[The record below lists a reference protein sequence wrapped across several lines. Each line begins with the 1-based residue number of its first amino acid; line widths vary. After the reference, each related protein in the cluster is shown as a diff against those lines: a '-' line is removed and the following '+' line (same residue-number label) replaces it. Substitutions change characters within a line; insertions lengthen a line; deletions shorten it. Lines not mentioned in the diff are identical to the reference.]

1 MHIGSR
7 VPRAG
12 VLVVAQG
19 FDRMARARH
28 GYVAVMSR
36 ARKGGL
42 RMACLAAAVWL
53 LAGCVGRPASTSAWQ
68 GSADRAL
75 GQAIAGL
82 GTARVAVKL
91 ETADR
96 APHTYTVVAVTDA
109 IETSSK
115 EASGF
120 QTSQPPDALHRANQA
135 VNQALD
141 DAVSLLV
148 ETRIALASPGI
159 DAAAGERLVQRID
172 GLRKKLD
179 DLDRAVQ
186 RSPGSVGRS

>member
-1 MHIGSR
+1 MHPWSR
-7 VPRAG
+7 FRRPGAP
-12 VLVVAQG
+12 VVAHG

-28 GYVAVMSR
+28 GYVVVMSR
-36 ARKGGL
+36 AWKGGL
-42 RMACLAAAVWL
+42 HVACLAAAVWL
-53 LAGCVGRPASTSAWQ
+53 LAGCVGQPAGTSAWQ
-68 GSADRAL
+68 GAADRAL

-91 ETADR
+91 ETDDR
-96 APHTYTVVAVTDA
+96 APHTYTVVTITDA

-120 QTSQPPDALHRANQA
+120 QTSQPPDALHRANEV

-159 DAAAGERLVQRID
+159 DAAAGRTLLQRID
-172 GLRKKLD
+172 DLRKKLE
-179 DLDRAVQ
+179 DLDSAVQ
-186 RSPGSVGRS
+186 KSPGSVGRA